1 MVKQNKP
8 LLPSTQGQKS
18 TQAMIQRQQFLD
30 YMDDLLEVQ
39 NFHDFCPQGLQVSG
53 SEKIYSITLAVTASL
68 AAIQYAA
75 QEKSDLL
82 LAHHG
87 LFWQGESPVI
97 TGWKKARIAT
107 LLAHNINLAVYHLP
121 LDAHPILGN
130 SAQLAKRLNWVV
142 EQRIADRKLLFI
154 GHLKQPRYLAEL
166 AEHISNELNRTPLVI
181 GQTKKLIRRIA
192 WCTGAGQ
199 SFFLNAIEEGVDA
212 FLTGEASEA
221 QFHLAYECD
230 TAFIAAGHYATER
243 YGIQALGKQIE
254 QDWGIKVHYFE
265 NNNPI

>member
-1 MVKQNKP
+1 MVKQNEP
-8 LLPSTQGQKS
+8 LLSSMQEQKS
-18 TQAMIQRQQFLD
+18 RQVVIQRQQLLD

-53 SEKIYSITLAVTASL
+53 SEKIHSITLAVTASL
-68 AAIQYAA
+68 AAIQYAV

-97 TGWKKARIAT
+97 TGWKKARITA
-107 LLAHNINLAVYHLP
+107 LLAHNINLAIYHLP
-121 LDAHPILGN
+121 LDAHPVLGN
-130 SAQLAKRLNWVV
+130 NAQLAKRLNWVV
-142 EQRIADRKLLFI
+142 EQRVADQQLLFI
-154 GHLKQPRYLAEL
+154 GHLKQPCYLAEL
-166 AEHISNELNRTPLVI
+166 AEHISNELGRVPLVV
-181 GQTKKLIRRIA
+181 GETKRLIRRIA

-199 SFFLNAIEEGVDA
+199 SFFLNAIAEGVDA
-212 FLTGEASEA
+212 FVTGEASEV
-221 QFHLAYECD
+221 QFHLAYECN

-254 QDWGIKVHYFE
+254 QNWGIKARYFE